1 MPVLP
6 DSQGLRAP
14 RGRWTLLIVRE
25 LLFRPMRFTEIEEG
39 LPGISRS
46 VLSDRLK
53 RLQQVGICEKTSDG
67 AYRFTEAWE
76 ALRPVLKSMGEWGRS
91 LDHGRSDACRERPSV
106 ADALHLPSCR
116 P

>member
-76 ALRPVLKSMGEWGRS
+76 ALRPVL
-91 LDHGRSDACRERPSV
+91 
-106 ADALHLPSCR
+106 
-116 P
+116 